1 MVQRLIYIVV
11 VVLLLGAASVALTQ
25 ELKPEEGFKGL
36 RWGASV
42 EEMKNV
48 FTNASAKAIDTG
60 RPRETTYFVGS
71 NIGAAHVD
79 LNLVFLDGKFA
90 RAFMVFDRGEFDQVT
105 EAFKQRYGQQVME
118 TASGIT
124 WTRGDTRFAVLRAG
138 AAVVSTRPFDTYDDD
153 LQKRR

>member
-1 MVQRLIYIVV
+1 MVQRLVYM
-11 VVLLLGAASVALTQ
+11 VVLTLLGAVSMALTQ

-48 FTNASAKAIDTG
+48 FTNASAKPIDTG
-60 RPRETTYFVGS
+60 RPRETTYFIGS
-71 NIGAAHVD
+71 NIGATHVD

-90 RAFMVFDRGEFDQVT
+90 RAYMVFDRGEFARVT
-105 EAFKQRYGQQVME
+105 EVFKELYGPPIME
-118 TASGIT
+118 TASGLT
-124 WTRGDTRFAVLRAG
+124 WTTGDTRLAMLRVG
-138 AAVVSTRPFDTYDDD
+138 AAVVSTRAFDTYDDD

>member
-11 VVLLLGAASVALTQ
+11 VLLLCEVSVALTQ
-25 ELKPEEGFKGL
+25 ELKPEEGFKGV

-42 EEMKNV
+42 EEMKTV
-48 FTNASAKAIDTG
+48 FTNASAKPIDSG

-71 NIGAAHVD
+71 NIGATHVD

-105 EAFKQRYGQQVME
+105 QVFKERYGQQVME
-118 TASGIT
+118 AASGLT
-124 WTRGDTRFAVLRAG
+124 WTIGDTRVAVLRAG
-138 AAVVSTRPFDTYDDD
+138 AAVVTTRAFDTYDND